1 MKFASLT
8 MKSNINVLHSLQTL
22 MTEKKNQRRLVDM
35 MFDSGLYS
43 TVTLKNLLHKKFL
56 YWRLH

>member
-43 TVTLKNLLHKKFL
+43 TVTLRNLLHNKFL